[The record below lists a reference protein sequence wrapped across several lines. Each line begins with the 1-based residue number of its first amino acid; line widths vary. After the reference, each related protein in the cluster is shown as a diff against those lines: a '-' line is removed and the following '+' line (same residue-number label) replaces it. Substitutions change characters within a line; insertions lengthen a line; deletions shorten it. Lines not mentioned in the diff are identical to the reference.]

1 MELET
6 KEAGEPQDS
15 DSEARLAAYLDE
27 EYAVT
32 RPQRGDILEGEVLQV
47 DANQVL
53 VDIGAKT
60 EGVVQSHD
68 LAKLDPELRSSI
80 TEGDVMPVYVLTPE
94 NADGDVVV
102 SINLAKAAEDWKKAQ
117 TYLDQ
122 GESFEGLVS
131 GHNKGGLI
139 VPFGQIRGFVPASH
153 VVDLVAPRNS
163 EERMSQLAELEG
175 RKLALKVIEVDR
187 RRRRLILSQ
196 RAALREVREQ
206 RKEELLDSLQEGE
219 IRKGRVSSLADF
231 GAFVDLGGADG
242 LIHISELAWQRVS
255 HPREVLS
262 VGDDVEVYV
271 LRVDRERK
279 RIGLSLR
286 RLQPDPWTQAEASF
300 QVGQVVEGT
309 VTNVVEFGAFAR
321 IADGIEGLIH
331 ASELADDEE
340 IDPREVVREGDV
352 LQLKIISIDSTRQR
366 IGLSLRQGP
375 GSEHVEESA
384 EELEEPTALQA
395 DASEEPAEEGA
406 ISDTDEREDEPG
418 EPVASEA
425 DAAAGEPEE
434 PTAPQADASKEPAE
448 EDAISDSAETED
460 EPGEPVASETEAA
473 AGEPEEPT
481 ASQADASEE
490 PAEEGAISDSAETED
505 EPGEE
510 ATEEA

>member
-1 MELET
+1 MEAE
-6 KEAGEPQDS
+6 EPQGQQETES
-15 DSEARLAAYLDE
+15 DARLAAYLDE

-32 RPQRGDILEGEVLQV
+32 RPRRGDILEAEVLHV
-47 DANQVL
+47 EENQVI

-68 LAKLDPELRSSI
+68 LAKLDPELRSAI
-80 TEGDVMPVYVLTPE
+80 AKGDVMPVYVLTPE
-94 NADGDVVV
+94 NADGDTIV

-117 TYLDQ
+117 AFLDR

-153 VVDLVAPRNS
+153 VVDLVAPRDS

-175 RKLALKVIEVDR
+175 RKIALKVIEVDR

-219 IRKGRVSSLADF
+219 IRIGRVSSLADF

-242 LIHISELAWQRVS
+242 LIHISELSWQRVS

-321 IADGIEGLIH
+321 ISEGIEGLIH

-340 IDPREVVREGDV
+340 IDPREVVKEGDV
-352 LQLKIISIDSTRQR
+352 LHLKIISIDSTRQR
-366 IGLSLRQGP
+366 IGLSLRQGRGADETEP
-375 GSEHVEESA
+375 HAEEVTAPEGEAAEEAAEQPVGVATAEAEEEPEEEESA
-384 EELEEPTALQA
+384 PEEAPALQA
-395 DASEEPAEEGA
+395 QAPEEEMEEPVAAADAPEEAGSPAEEA
-406 ISDTDEREDEPG
+406 
-418 EPVASEA
+418 A
-425 DAAAGEPEE
+425 D
-434 PTAPQADASKEPAE
+434 PQAEAS
-448 EDAISDSAETED
+448 
-460 EPGEPVASETEAA
+460 
-473 AGEPEEPT
+473 
-481 ASQADASEE
+481 
-490 PAEEGAISDSAETED
+490 
-505 EPGEE
+505 EE
-510 ATEEA
+510 ATEEPLVAAAAEARDDPEEAGPDPA